1 MKDHALICKFM
12 GIWPWEQDLVKWINK
27 RWKLRGRV
35 ELRLK
40 VKGYFM
46 VIFSYMEDQKSFF
59 ENGTYLLN
67 STELFTHVQEE
78 CQNPKK
84 KQFLASL
91 IWVRLL
97 SLLEDF
103 WEPNNLE
110 CIVNEIRDFVKIFKI
125 MRCQCFSSYVR
136 ICIYMNISKRILE

>member
-67 STELFTHVQEE
+67 ST
-78 CQNPKK
+78 
-84 KQFLASL
+84 
-91 IWVRLL
+91 
-97 SLLEDF
+97 
-103 WEPNNLE
+103 
-110 CIVNEIRDFVKIFKI
+110 
-125 MRCQCFSSYVR
+125 
-136 ICIYMNISKRILE
+136 